1 MVTGGFLV
9 RITLVTPAARG
20 SKSGNRATAERWARH
35 LRGLGHRT
43 GIITEYAGEPTDLM
57 VALHAWRSAEAV
69 RRYRQVQPVAPLIVA
84 LTGTDIYRFLQT
96 HPEETCFSMEQAD
109 ALIGLHD
116 RAGDDIPRDLHPK
129 LFTVFQ
135 SAEPLPR
142 RQRPVQSRFDV
153 AVIGH
158 LREEK
163 DSLRAA
169 MAVRDL
175 PGDSRL
181 NVIQLGRAHNDE
193 WQKLAE
199 REDETNL
206 RFQWKGEVPR
216 WQVRRHMARVRLMVI
231 SSVMEGGA
239 NVVSEACVAGLPV
252 IASDI
257 PGNIGLLGPD
267 YPGYYRVRDTEALRG
282 LLLRAE
288 RDADF
293 LAGLRAHCQA
303 RAPLFTPESEQRAL
317 ERVVNVACGQY
328 G

>member
-1 MVTGGFLV
+1 M

-35 LRGLGHRT
+35 LRALGHRPS
-43 GIITEYAGEPTDLM
+43 IITEYAGEPTDLM
-57 VALHAWRSAEAV
+57 IALHAWRSADAV
-69 RRYRQVQPVAPLIVA
+69 RRVREYHPDTPLIVA
-84 LTGTDIYRFLQT
+84 LTGTDIYRFQQT
-96 HPEETCFSMEQAD
+96 HPEETCYSMRQAD

-116 RAGDDIPRDLHPK
+116 RVGDDIPGDLHAK

-135 SAEPLPR
+135 SAEPLPQ
-142 RQRPVQSRFDV
+142 RQRPIRSRFDV

-163 DSLRAA
+163 DSMRAA

-175 PGDSRL
+175 PEASRL
-181 NVIQLGRAHNDE
+181 NVIQLGRAHDDE
-193 WQKLAE
+193 WRELAE
-199 REDETNL
+199 QEDAANP
-206 RFQWKGEVPR
+206 RFHWKGEVPR
-216 WQVRRHMARVRLMVI
+216 WQVRRYMARVRLMVI

-267 YPGYYRVRDTEALRG
+267 YPGYYRVRDTQDLRR
-282 LLLRAE
+282 LLLCAE
-288 RDADF
+288 GDRDF
-293 LAGLRAHCQA
+293 LERLRVHCEA
-303 RAPLFTPESEQRAL
+303 RAPLFTTESEQRAL
-317 ERVVNVACGQY
+317 DRVVNAACRQY

>member
-1 MVTGGFLV
+1 
-9 RITLVTPAARG
+9 
-20 SKSGNRATAERWARH
+20 
-35 LRGLGHRT
+35 
-43 GIITEYAGEPTDLM
+43 M

-69 RRYRQVQPVAPLIVA
+69 RRYRQAQPAAPLIVA
-84 LTGTDIYRFLQT
+84 LTGTDIYRFQQT
-96 HPEETCFSMEQAD
+96 HPAETRYSMTQAD

-116 RAGDDIPRDLHPK
+116 RVRDDVPDELHAK

-135 SAEPLPR
+135 SADPLPR
-142 RQRPVQSRFDV
+142 RLPPVKSRFDV
-153 AVIGH
+153 AVVGH

-163 DSLRAA
+163 DPLRAA

-175 PGDSRL
+175 PADSRL

-193 WQKLAE
+193 WRAMAE
-199 REDETNL
+199 REDALNP

-216 WQVRRHMARVRLMVI
+216 WQVRRHMARARLMVI

-257 PGNIGLLGPD
+257 PGNIGLLGLD
-267 YPGYYRVRDTEALRG
+267 YPGYYRVQDTDDLRG

-288 RDADF
+288 GDTDF
-293 LAGLRAHCQA
+293 LAGLRSHCEA
-303 RAPLFTPESEQRAL
+303 RAPLFKAESEQRAL
-317 ERVVNVACGQY
+317 ARVVNAACGQY

>member
-1 MVTGGFLV
+1 M

-20 SKSGNRATAERWARH
+20 SKSGNRATADRWARH
-35 LRGLGHRT
+35 LRALGHRPR
-43 GIITEYAGEPTDLM
+43 IITEYAGEPTDLM
-57 VALHAWRSAEAV
+57 IALHAWRSAGAV
-69 RRYRQVQPVAPLIVA
+69 RRFRESHPETPLIVA
-84 LTGTDIYRFLQT
+84 LTGTDIYGFQQT
-96 HPEETCFSMEQAD
+96 HPDETCYSMTQAD

-116 RAGDDIPRDLHPK
+116 RVGDDIPGNLHAR

-135 SAEPLPR
+135 SAEPLPQ
-142 RQRPVQSRFDV
+142 RQPPVRSRFDV

-175 PGDSRL
+175 PENSRL
-181 NVIQLGRAHNDE
+181 NVVQLGRAHNDE
-193 WQKLAE
+193 WRELAE
-199 REDETNL
+199 SEDAANP

-257 PGNIGLLGPD
+257 PGNIGLLGPE
-267 YPGYYRVRDTEALRG
+267 YPGYYRVQDTHDLRR

-288 RDADF
+288 GDADF
-293 LAGLRAHCQA
+293 LASLRAHCEA
-303 RAPLFTPESEQRAL
+303 RAPLFTAESEQRAL
-317 ERVVNVACGQY
+317 DRVVNAACGQY

>member
-1 MVTGGFLV
+1 M
-9 RITLVTPAARG
+9 RITLVTPASRG
-20 SKSGNRATAERWARH
+20 SRSGNRATADRWARH
-35 LRGLGHRT
+35 LRALGHRPR
-43 GIITEYAGEPTDLM
+43 IITEYAGEPTDLM
-57 VALHAWRSAEAV
+57 IALHAWRSMEAV
-69 RRYRQVQPVAPLIVA
+69 RRFREDRPGAPLIVA
-84 LTGTDIYRFLQT
+84 LTGTDIYRFQQT
-96 HPEETCFSMEQAD
+96 HPEQTRYSMDQAD
-109 ALIGLHD
+109 ALIGLHE
-116 RAGDDIPRDLHPK
+116 RVCDDIPGDLHSK

-135 SAEPLPR
+135 SADPLPR
-142 RQRPVQSRFDV
+142 QLPPVRSRFDAV
-153 AVIGH
+153 VIGH
-158 LREEK
+158 LRDEK

-175 PGDSRL
+175 PEESRL

-193 WQKLAE
+193 WRSLAE
-199 REDETNL
+199 QEDAANP

-216 WQVRRHMARVRLMVI
+216 WQVRRHMARARLMVI

-267 YPGYYRVRDTEALRG
+267 YPGYYRVRDTDDLRG

-288 RDADF
+288 AEADF
-293 LAGLRAHCQA
+293 LESLRAHCEA

-317 ERVVNVACGQY
+317 ERVVNAACGQY

>member
-1 MVTGGFLV
+1 M
-9 RITLVTPAARG
+9 RITLVTPAAPG

-43 GIITEYAGEPTDLM
+43 RIITEYEAEPTDLM
-57 VALHAWRSAEAV
+57 IALHAWRSVDAV
-69 RRYRQVQPVAPLIVA
+69 RCLRETHPETPLIVA
-84 LTGTDIYRFLQT
+84 LTGTDIYRFQQT
-96 HPEETCFSMEQAD
+96 HPEETGYSMAEAD

-116 RAGDDIPRDLHPK
+116 RVGDDIPGVLHAR

-135 SAEPLPR
+135 SADPLPR
-142 RQRPVQSRFDV
+142 RLPPVRSRFDA

-169 MAVRDL
+169 MAVREL
-175 PGDSRL
+175 PQDSRL
-181 NVIQLGRAHNDE
+181 NVIQLGRAHNEE
-193 WQKLAE
+193 WQTLAE
-199 REDETNL
+199 REDASNP
-206 RFQWKGEVPR
+206 RFHWKGEVPR
-216 WQVRRHMARVRLMVI
+216 WQVRRYMARVRLMVI

-257 PGNIGLLGPD
+257 PGNIGLLGED
-267 YPGYYRVRDTEALRG
+267 YPGYYRVRDTHDLRT

-293 LAGLRAHCQA
+293 LASLQAHCEA

-317 ERVVNVACGQY
+317 ERVVNAACGQY

>member
-1 MVTGGFLV
+1 
-9 RITLVTPAARG
+9 
-20 SKSGNRATAERWARH
+20 
-35 LRGLGHRT
+35 
-43 GIITEYAGEPTDLM
+43 M
-57 VALHAWRSAEAV
+57 VALHAWRSADAV
-69 RRYRQVQPVAPLIVA
+69 RCFREAHPGTPLIVA
-84 LTGTDIYRFLQT
+84 LTGTDIYHFQQT
-96 HPEETCFSMEQAD
+96 HPREICYSMTEAD

-116 RAGDDIPRDLHPK
+116 RVGDDIPEAFHGK

-135 SAEPLPR
+135 SAELLPR
-142 RQRPVQSRFDV
+142 RQSPVRSRFDV

-175 PGDSRL
+175 PAESRL

-193 WQKLAE
+193 WRELAE
-199 REDETNL
+199 QEQAFNP

-216 WQVRRHMARVRLMVI
+216 WQVRRTMARVRLMVI

-239 NVVSEACVAGLPV
+239 NVVSEACVAGLPM

-267 YPGYYRVRDTEALRG
+267 YPGYYRVRDTQDLRER
-282 LLLRAE
+282 LLRAE

-293 LAGLRAHCQA
+293 LADLQTHCEA

-317 ERVVNVACGQY
+317 QRVVNAVCG
-328 G
+328 